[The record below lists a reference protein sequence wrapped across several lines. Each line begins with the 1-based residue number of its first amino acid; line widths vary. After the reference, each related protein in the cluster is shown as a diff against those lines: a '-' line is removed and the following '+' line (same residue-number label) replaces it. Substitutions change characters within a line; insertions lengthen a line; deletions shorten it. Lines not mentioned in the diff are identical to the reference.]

1 MTGIPNSR
9 TGGASGQA
17 MVEFVLAL
25 PLVLMLLFG
34 IIQFGTVF
42 NHDETI
48 ADAARAGA
56 RTAAVS
62 RLETDPIGLAKAAAR
77 ASAGGLDQTQL
88 QVGVSNDQTGDSD
101 GGWPSGSNVT
111 VTVSYPYTI
120 DIFGLTVKTGV
131 LTSSTTER
139 VE

>member
-1 MTGIPNSR
+1 
-9 TGGASGQA
+9 
-17 MVEFVLAL
+17 MVEFVIAL

-34 IIQFGTVF
+34 IVQFGTVF

-48 ADAARAGA
+48 TDAARAGA

-62 RLETDPIGLAKAAAR
+62 RLEADPAGLAEAAAR
-77 ASAGGLDQTQL
+77 ASASGLDQSQL
-88 QVGVSNDQTGDSD
+88 DVTVSDD
-101 GGWPSGSNVT
+101 GWVEGSNVT

-120 DIFGLTVKTGV
+120 DIFGLTVKTGE

-139 VE
+139 IE

>member
-1 MTGIPNSR
+1 
-9 TGGASGQA
+9 
-17 MVEFVLAL
+17 MVEFVLVL

-48 ADAARAGA
+48 TDAARAGA
-56 RTAAVS
+56 RKAAVS
-62 RLETDPIGLAKAAAR
+62 RLEADPVGLAQAAAR
-77 ASAGGLDQTQL
+77 SSASGLDQSQL
-88 QVGVSNDQTGDSD
+88 QVTVADDTWTAGSD
-101 GGWPSGSNVT
+101 VT
-111 VTVSYPYTI
+111 VTVTYPYTI
-120 DIFGLTVKTGV
+120 NIFGLTVKTGQ

>member
-1 MTGIPNSR
+1 MTGIPNRWIGSAR
-9 TGGASGQA
+9 GQA
-17 MVEFVLAL
+17 MVEFVFAL

-34 IIQFGTVF
+34 IIQFGTIF

-48 ADAARAGA
+48 TDAARAGA

-62 RLETDPIGLAKAAAR
+62 GDQPAPAALAEAAAR
-77 ASAGGLDQTQL
+77 ASASGLDQSQL
-88 QVGVSNDQTGDSD
+88 EVGVSDN
-101 GGWPSGSNVT
+101 GWASGSNVT

-120 DIFGLTVKTGV
+120 HILGLTVKTGE

>member
-1 MTGIPNSR
+1 
-9 TGGASGQA
+9 

-48 ADAARAGA
+48 TDAARAGA
-56 RTAAVS
+56 RVAAVS
-62 RLETDPIGLAKAAAR
+62 GDQPAPGALAVAAAR
-77 ASAGGLDQTQL
+77 ASASGLDQSQL
-88 QVGVSNDQTGDSD
+88 GVSVSD
-101 GGWPSGSNVT
+101 NGWASGSNVT

-120 DIFGLTVKTGV
+120 NIFGLTVKTGE

>member
-1 MTGIPNSR
+1 MQLMTGIPNSR
-9 TGGASGQA
+9 LRNSSGQA
-17 MVEFVLAL
+17 MVEFVLVL

-48 ADAARAGA
+48 TDAARAGA
-56 RTAAVS
+56 RKAAVS
-62 RLETDPIGLAKAAAR
+62 RLEADPVGLAEAAAR
-77 ASAGGLDQTQL
+77 ASASGLDQSQL
-88 QVGVSNDQTGDSD
+88 QVTVADDS
-101 GGWPSGSNVT
+101 WTAGSDVT

-120 DIFGLTVKTGV
+120 DIFGLTVKTGQ

>member
-1 MTGIPNSR
+1 
-9 TGGASGQA
+9 
-17 MVEFVLAL
+17 MVEFVIAL

-42 NHDETI
+42 NHVETI
-48 ADAARAGA
+48 TDAARVGA
-56 RTAAVS
+56 RKAAVS
-62 RLETDPIGLAKAAAR
+62 RLEADPAGLAETAAR
-77 ASAGGLDQTQL
+77 TSASGLDQSRL
-88 QVGVSNDQTGDSD
+88 QVDVQDDT
-101 GGWPSGSNVT
+101 WTAGSNVT

-120 DIFGLTVKTGV
+120 DIFGLTVKSGE